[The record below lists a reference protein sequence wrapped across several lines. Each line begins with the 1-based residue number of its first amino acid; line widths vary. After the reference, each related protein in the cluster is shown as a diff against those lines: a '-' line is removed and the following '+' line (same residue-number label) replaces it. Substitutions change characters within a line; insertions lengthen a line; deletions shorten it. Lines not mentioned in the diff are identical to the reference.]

1 MEAVAA
7 AGLLHVANSQ
17 VGVAAQR
24 LNALV
29 ENLASLLGVG
39 VRRGI
44 GRLLGESGQDERK
57 EKEKI
62 HLQIQYTKPEH
73 WASAMAKLAAD
84 KKDYADEGKS
94 KRAELPLGLHGR
106 DARTYTEPGS
116 LIDVKPWAPPRT
128 YTGGGILISGQ
139 RRYARDMDEKDLRRA
154 LDVSITEA
162 VRNGYGHVRVGS
174 RHPPC
179 GQGYAAIREIAE
191 GVLR

>member
-1 MEAVAA
+1 MR
-7 AGLLHVANSQ
+7 Q
-17 VGVAAQR
+17 
-24 LNALV
+24 
-29 ENLASLLGVG
+29 
-39 VRRGI
+39 
-44 GRLLGESGQDERK
+44 
-57 EKEKI
+57 
-62 HLQIQYTKPEH
+62 
-73 WASAMAKLAAD
+73 
-84 KKDYADEGKS
+84 S

-106 DARTYTEPGS
+106 DARTYTEPAS
-116 LIDVKPWAPPRT
+116 PIDVKPWAPPRT

-154 LDVSITEA
+154 RDVSITEA